1 LITFIVIVDYI
12 FDIHTP
18 EFKEI
23 TMLVRRIYAVAVTAI
38 TLLLTACGGGGGG
51 SAGPVSST
59 ETFQLRAGWVN
70 YITDTRSLPFTLTGS
85 VSGTAVTGSGT
96 LTQGSLSSA
105 VFESQNALKKTSV
118 VTGSISGGGQT
129 FPLGVTTTAY
139 VDSNY
144 TPLGSSGAE
153 YAVYSSGNT
162 IPLTARVS
170 DTGIWYQSVRYT
182 SSSKTSRLGTATAS
196 YVLEPDTAS
205 TALLKIVNVE
215 KDTYGT
221 TTSTQTLTFRIT
233 PAGGLTRLSEVG
245 SEGNTALTISYQ

>member
-1 LITFIVIVDYI
+1 MLRQIFALIFAT
-12 FDIHTP
+12 T
-18 EFKEI
+18 
-23 TMLVRRIYAVAVTAI
+23 
-38 TLLLTACGGGGGG
+38 TLFLTACGGGGSGG
-51 SAGPVSST
+51 STGPVTST
-59 ETFQLRAGWVN
+59 ETFQLRTGWVN
-70 YITDTRSLPFTLTGS
+70 YITDTRSSPFTLTGS
-85 VSGTAVTGSGT
+85 VSGTAVTGTGT

-118 VTGSISGGGQT
+118 VTGSISGSGQT
-129 FPLGVTTTAY
+129 FPLGITTTTY

-153 YAVYSSGNT
+153 YAVYSSGNA
-162 IPLTARVS
+162 IPLTARVN

-233 PAGGLTRLSEVG
+233 PTGGLTRLSEVG
-245 SEGNTALTISYQ
+245 SEGNTALTLSYQ